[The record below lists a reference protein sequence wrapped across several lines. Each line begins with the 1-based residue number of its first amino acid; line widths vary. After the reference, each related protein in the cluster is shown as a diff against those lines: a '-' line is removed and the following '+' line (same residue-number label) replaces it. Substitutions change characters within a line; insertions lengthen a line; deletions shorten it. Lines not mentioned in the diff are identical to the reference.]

1 MHRKLAVNPRDECS
15 PDVTLDVPIDGQC
28 SRHRCDKQSRNVARR
43 TWLRVRTVTGRANAI
58 AACDHIP
65 EQPVHRA
72 LFTSTAAC
80 LAVAVAAPLSVSSA
94 QSDIAISPFVSF
106 LPTAGASP
114 LAGLAIALS
123 GNSGFALRGS
133 GNLALENTNT
143 NGFTSANTFR
153 PWGADA
159 DLVFTLGGR
168 SYGSYGRSL
177 APFVF
182 AGIGV
187 SGRDSLGSNV
197 THRNWS
203 YGAGASIP
211 LGSVLDLFAESRWR
225 MSEYVLPTAQLA
237 PSPTTELRF
246 GLSFHVGTGRNSRS
260 RTTLRPRDRRTEIS
274 AIGFKRI
281 GVQ

>member
-1 MHRKLAVNPRDECS
+1 
-15 PDVTLDVPIDGQC
+15 
-28 SRHRCDKQSRNVARR
+28 
-43 TWLRVRTVTGRANAI
+43 
-58 AACDHIP
+58 
-65 EQPVHRA
+65 VHRSH
-72 LFTSTAAC
+72 LTSTAAC
-80 LAVAVAAPLSVSSA
+80 LAAAVAAPLSAASA

-114 LAGLAIALS
+114 WAGLAIALS
-123 GNSGFALRGS
+123 GNSPFAVRGS
-133 GNLALENTNT
+133 ANLALQNTNT
-143 NGFTSANTFR
+143 NGFSSVNGVR

-168 SYGSYGRSL
+168 SYGGYGRSF

-182 AGIGV
+182 AGLGV

-197 THRNWS
+197 THNNWS

-225 MSEYVLPTAQLA
+225 MSQYVLPTAQLA

-246 GLSFHVGTGRNSRS
+246 GLSFHVGTGVNSRS
-260 RTTLRPRDRRTEIS
+260 RTTLRPRDRRTDVKRAS
-274 AIGFKRI
+274 LSIGS
-281 GVQ
+281 